1 MQAANQIASSKVYR
15 FSVGP
20 FKREFA
26 IHSALV
32 ETQSPILNTF
42 VNNANFKE
50 AVDGRAELKN
60 VDEQTFAAFVEYAY
74 TGTYSAASTT
84 KFSVADDDS
93 EHRSQLQGDF
103 IPHNAVRNKSARK
116 AEMPK
121 LRQKLL
127 QVITDAC
134 PRDYRP
140 RIDARDVPHA
150 AAGDLE
156 LLLYHVRIYIFAEC
170 YGVSRLMDLS
180 FYNLGQMLVGS
191 ELRKGE
197 EVDVEDLAIL
207 LRYCYDEPAPETLKL
222 LLLRYTACNLKK
234 VWKSGSFQKLL
245 LAHHDVAIALLEI
258 SVEEMN

>member
-1 MQAANQIASSKVYR
+1 MYR

-60 VDEQTFAAFVEYAY
+60 VDEETFAAFVEYAY
-74 TGTYSAASTT
+74 TGTYSGASTT

-93 EHRSQLQGDF
+93 ESRSQYEEEF
-103 IPHNAVRNKSARK
+103 VPTNRMHKKTARK
-116 AEMPK
+116 AQRPK
-121 LRQKLL
+121 LRRRLL
-127 QVITDAC
+127 HAVTDAC
-134 PRDYRP
+134 PCDYHP
-140 RIDARDVPHA
+140 RIDARDTPPGVA
-150 AAGDLE
+150 SRLE
-156 LLLYHVRIYIFAEC
+156 RLLYHARIYIFAEC
-170 YGVSRLMDLS
+170 YGVSRLMDIS
-180 FYNLGQMLVGS
+180 FYSLGQMLVGS
-191 ELRKGE
+191 ELRQVE

-222 LLLRYTACNLKK
+222 LLLRYTTCNLKN

-245 LAHHDVAIALLEI
+245 LAHHDVAIALLEM
-258 SVEEMN
+258 SVEEVEEMN